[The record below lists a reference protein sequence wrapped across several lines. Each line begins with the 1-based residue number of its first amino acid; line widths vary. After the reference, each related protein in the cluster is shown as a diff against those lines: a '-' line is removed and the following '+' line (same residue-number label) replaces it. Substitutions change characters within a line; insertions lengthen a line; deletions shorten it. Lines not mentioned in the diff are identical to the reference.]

1 MDRGYE
7 PGVDSRD
14 VNGFSTDGGIHGPNI
29 QPRNASR
36 CPDFQSSSGIMDP
49 AYDAS
54 PETELPSCSGC
65 RKRKLKCSR
74 QKPACSNCDR
84 LQAPCIYEARRNK
97 PGLKSG
103 AVESLNQRLEKVE
116 RALFGQAHPEGSYES
131 GYGEFEPPKRRT
143 DIPSP
148 LEAVLST
155 LTDELHKLNRNIA
168 PPISGRAEERQ
179 EETSHVPRNRKRK
192 RHEGRDRLDQGHQ
205 VGPSRESDIAYEVL
219 DELLDA
225 YFSHVQPW
233 IPMIRESSFR
243 QRLQQGE
250 DQGVSVILQAMA
262 VAALRKA
269 KAPCTVDRYGWPV
282 SRESAGPHHY
292 RLYGCKPFPRGQDF
306 ADVQICDGNLEKAWP
321 IIGSLTRT
329 VEYMELSVEAED
341 RQHRPAVLPSPA
353 PLPPPRAWIEE
364 EERRRVFWNIFILDR
379 FSSVVKG
386 WNTSLTA
393 ADVCRRLPI
402 CGGKWYEDEPSV
414 TPYFGIWDRSR
425 AKMGNSITFLPGHYP
440 SPSHSSGEATDLESG
455 LSSGQRGPSNAVDMS
470 MVGAFAYYVESIESL
485 SQITTYFLQTKIDFD
500 NRQEVSSWLTRF
512 KELDLRLV
520 HWKMYLPQHWKDS
533 GVSRETMPGVMDPN
547 MTVANATHN
556 ISLILLHER
565 IAYPDAE
572 LNGVRL
578 PSLCSADTCYS
589 AATETANITTKYLEG
604 PSRLPVS
611 PHLGIC
617 AFVSGRVLL
626 VHWRYYGGKLADEF
640 QVLVENLGEMSR
652 RWAGCQAQ
660 QPNQQQ
666 QACLFSQL
674 ADRLN
679 NLYRESSQESG
690 HASLE
695 PFGIP
700 TESRPPPQS
709 TANTQMYQEN
719 PRIPT
724 LNLTSQL
731 PGLNHMDQITEPG
744 SDERNPKVPQSNT
757 RDELS
762 AISQILMDNDFLE
775 MDRII
780 SFEDMMSAGDLSHAM
795 L

>member
-1 MDRGYE
+1 
-7 PGVDSRD
+7 
-14 VNGFSTDGGIHGPNI
+14 
-29 QPRNASR
+29 
-36 CPDFQSSSGIMDP
+36 MDP

-84 LQAPCIYEARRNK
+84 LR
-97 PGLKSG
+97 
-103 AVESLNQRLEKVE
+103 
-116 RALFGQAHPEGSYES
+116 
-131 GYGEFEPPKRRT
+131 
-143 DIPSP
+143 
-148 LEAVLST
+148 
-155 LTDELHKLNRNIA
+155 
-168 PPISGRAEERQ
+168 RAEERQ

-262 VAALRKA
+262 VAALRFVGSGGIQERTNDE
-269 KAPCTVDRYGWPV
+269 TV
-282 SRESAGPHHY
+282 
-292 RLYGCKPFPRGQDF
+292 RLRR
-306 ADVQICDGNLEKAWP
+306 L
-321 IIGSLTRT
+321 
-329 VEYMELSVEAED
+329 
-341 RQHRPAVLPSPA
+341 VL
-353 PLPPPRAWIEE
+353 
-364 EERRRVFWNIFILDR
+364 
-379 FSSVVKG
+379 
-386 WNTSLTA
+386 LTA
-393 ADVCRRLPI
+393 MDGLSLENLQALIIIAFTDALNCTDGIQVSQLQTSVAD
-402 CGGKWYEDEPSV
+402 
-414 TPYFGIWDRSR
+414 
-425 AKMGNSITFLPGHYP
+425 YP
-440 SPSHSSGEATDLESG
+440 SAAGNG
-455 LSSGQRGPSNAVDMS
+455 
-470 MVGAFAYYVESIESL
+470 
-485 SQITTYFLQTKIDFD
+485 TKTNPRWI
-500 NRQEVSSWLTRF
+500 SAS
-512 KELDLRLV
+512 
-520 HWKMYLPQHWKDS
+520 WKMYLPQHWKDS